1 MANGRRW
8 AGPAGRDHRPTTA
21 PAAVR
26 EITARL
32 TEQHGAAAI
41 RDLTDA
47 LARELIDA
55 NSAVAPMN
63 TADGN
68 GADEHNGND
77 TRFDGCRCLVR
88 RPAGAS
94 VRRA

>member
-1 MANGRRW
+1 MVDVGPVP
-8 AGPAGRDHRPTTA
+8 PAGTTA
-21 PAAVR
+21 RQLRPPPSGR
-26 EITARL
+26 SPRL